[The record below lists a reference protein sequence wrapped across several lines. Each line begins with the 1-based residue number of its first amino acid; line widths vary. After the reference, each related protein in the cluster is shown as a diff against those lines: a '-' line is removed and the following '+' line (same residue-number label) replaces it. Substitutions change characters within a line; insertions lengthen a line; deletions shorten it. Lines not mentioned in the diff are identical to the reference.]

1 MTSITKPTAPN
12 ALGMPRKSISN
23 GHLTADGIDSV
34 EAEIIEVV
42 PELLFGEDS
51 NGYSE
56 FSDEQDGD
64 IDIENPFNRLSD
76 DDDVPFD
83 EYGK

>member
-1 MTSITKPTAPN
+1 MTSITKPTASN
-12 ALGMPRKSISN
+12 ALGVPRKSTSN
-23 GHLTADGIDSV
+23 GHLTMDGTDSV

-42 PELLFGEDS
+42 PELMFNEDS
-51 NGYSE
+51 NGFSE

-76 DDDVPFD
+76 EDVPFD